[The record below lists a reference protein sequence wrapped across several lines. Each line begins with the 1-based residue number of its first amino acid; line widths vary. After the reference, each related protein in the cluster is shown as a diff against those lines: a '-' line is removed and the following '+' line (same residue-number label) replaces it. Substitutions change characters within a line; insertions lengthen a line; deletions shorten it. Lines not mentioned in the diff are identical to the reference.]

1 MSTKRDFYEVLG
13 VERGTSDEDIKK
25 AYRKLAMK
33 FHPDRNPGDKEAEDN
48 FKELGEAYEILS
60 DEQKR
65 AAYDRYGHA
74 AFQQGGMGGGGFGGG
89 GGGGGVD
96 PFEVFREVFGGG
108 GGGGGSGG
116 IFEEFFNAGGG
127 GGRRTRD
134 GRQRGSDLRYD
145 LQISLEEAASGVEKE
160 LELEKL
166 GACEECSGSGSK
178 GGATKSCATCKGH
191 GQVIANRGF
200 FQIQQTCPDCAG
212 TGQIISNPCGPC
224 QGQGR
229 RTMKSRIRLRIP
241 AGIQQGSRLRSSGNG
256 EAGLRGGGSGDLYV
270 VIHLK
275 EHDVF
280 ERDEDDLHCTVP
292 IGFGIATLGGEATV
306 PTLEGR
312 ASVKIPAGTQS
323 GTIFRLRGKGLP
335 ELNSSRRGDLLVRTQ
350 VEVPTKLNSDQRDK
364 LKAFADSLGG
374 ENTPES
380 EGFFERAKRFFK

>member
-1 MSTKRDFYEVLG
+1 MTTKRDFYEVLG
-13 VERGTSDEDIKK
+13 VERGASTDDIKK
-25 AYRKLAMK
+25 AYRKMAMQY
-33 FHPDRNPGDKEAEDN
+33 HPDRNPGDKAAEEK
-48 FKELGEAYEILS
+48 FKELGEAYEVLS
-60 DEQKR
+60 DDQKR

-74 AFQQGGMGGGGFGGG
+74 AFQQGGMSGGFGGG
-89 GGGGGVD
+89 GGAVD
-96 PFEVFREVFGGG
+96 PFEIFREVFGGASG
-108 GGGGGSGG
+108 GGG
-116 IFEEFFNAGGG
+116 IFEEFFNGGG
-127 GGRRTRD
+127 ARRSRD
-134 GRQRGSDLRYD
+134 GRQRGADLRYD
-145 LQISLEEAASGVEKE
+145 LQITLEEAATGVEKE

-166 GACEECSGSGSK
+166 GACDECAGTGSK
-178 GGATKSCATCKGH
+178 GGGTKTCTTCKGH
-191 GQVIANRGF
+191 GQVIASRGF
-200 FQIQQTCPDCAG
+200 FQIQQTCPECGG

-229 RTMKSRIRLRIP
+229 RTTKSRIKLRIP

-292 IGFGIATLGGEATV
+292 IGFGVATLGGEATV

-312 ASVKIPAGTQS
+312 ATVKVPAGTQS
-323 GTIFRLRGKGLP
+323 GTIFRLRGKGMP
-335 ELNSSRRGDLLVRTQ
+335 ELNSSRRGDLLVRTH
-350 VEVPTKLNSDQRDK
+350 VEVPTRLNHDQREK
-364 LKAFADSLGG
+364 LKAFTDSLGG

>member
-1 MSTKRDFYEVLG
+1 
-13 VERGTSDEDIKK
+13 
-25 AYRKLAMK
+25 
-33 FHPDRNPGDKEAEDN
+33 
-48 FKELGEAYEILS
+48 
-60 DEQKR
+60 
-65 AAYDRYGHA
+65 
-74 AFQQGGMGGGGFGGG
+74 
-89 GGGGGVD
+89 
-96 PFEVFREVFGGG
+96 
-108 GGGGGSGG
+108 
-116 IFEEFFNAGGG
+116 
-127 GGRRTRD
+127 
-134 GRQRGSDLRYD
+134 
-145 LQISLEEAASGVEKE
+145 
-160 LELEKL
+160 
-166 GACEECSGSGSK
+166 
-178 GGATKSCATCKGH
+178 
-191 GQVIANRGF
+191 
-200 FQIQQTCPDCAG
+200 
-212 TGQIISNPCGPC
+212 
-224 QGQGR
+224 
-229 RTMKSRIRLRIP
+229 
-241 AGIQQGSRLRSSGNG
+241 
-256 EAGLRGGGSGDLYV
+256 LYV

>member
-1 MSTKRDFYEVLG
+1 MTTKRDFYEVLG
-13 VERGTSDEDIKK
+13 VDRESSTEDIKK
-25 AYRKLAMK
+25 AYRKMAMQY
-33 FHPDRNPGDKEAEDN
+33 HPDRNPGDKAAEEK

-60 DEQKR
+60 DDQKR
-65 AAYDRYGHA
+65 AAYDRFGHA
-74 AFQQGGMGGGGFGGG
+74 AFQQGGHAGGGFGGG
-89 GGGGGVD
+89 AVD
-96 PFEVFREVFGGG
+96 PFEIFREVFGGATG
-108 GGGGGSGG
+108 GGG
-116 IFEEFFNAGGG
+116 IFEEFFNG

-166 GACEECSGSGSK
+166 GVCDECGGSGSR
-178 GGATKSCATCKGH
+178 GGGTKTCTTCKGH
-191 GQVIANRGF
+191 GQVIASRGF
-200 FQIQQTCPDCAG
+200 FQIQQTCPECGG

-224 QGQGR
+224 HGQGR
-229 RTMKSRIRLRIP
+229 RTTKSRIKLRIP

-256 EAGLRGGGSGDLYV
+256 EAGMRGGTAGDLYV

-292 IGFGIATLGGEATV
+292 IGFGVATLGGEATV

-312 ASVKIPAGTQS
+312 ATVKVPPGTQS
-323 GTIFRLRGKGLP
+323 GTIFRLRGKGMP
-335 ELNSSRRGDLLVRTQ
+335 ELNTTRRGDLLVRTQ
-350 VEVPTKLNSDQRDK
+350 VEVPTRLNSEQREK
-364 LKAFADSLGG
+364 LRAFTESLGG